1 MLTGEND
8 MMKQKILI
16 FVALF
21 LLVPG
26 ITFAQLKT
34 QNSRDVH
41 FPSALTK
48 GYGQSS
54 GLFGFLGLDA
64 SKIKMTHSYTLSFMT
79 FGGQGFG
86 QGVYLNTINYRFST
100 PLSMSVQW
108 GMRHQPFESAGVN
121 SPFKSGFF
129 VSGASLDYKP
139 SNNFHLGIQY
149 SSYPTTGYYRS
160 PFGYG
165 YRPDSLTKAS
175 EENQ

>member
-1 MLTGEND
+1 
-8 MMKQKILI
+8 MMKQKIFI
-16 FVALF
+16 SIALF

-26 ITFAQLKT
+26 IAFTQLKT
-34 QNSRDVH
+34 QNPQDVH

-48 GYGQSS
+48 GYGQAS
-54 GLFGFLGLDA
+54 GLFGFLGLDP
-64 SKIKMTHSYTLSFMT
+64 SKIQMTHSYTLSFMT

-86 QGVYLNTINYRFST
+86 QGVYLNTISYRISA

-108 GMRHQPFESAGVN
+108 GMLHQPFESAGVD

-129 VSGASLDYKP
+129 VSGANLNYKP
-139 SNNFHLGIQY
+139 SNNFHVGIQY

-160 PFGYG
+160 PFDYG
-165 YRPDSLTKAS
+165 YRPNSLIRAN